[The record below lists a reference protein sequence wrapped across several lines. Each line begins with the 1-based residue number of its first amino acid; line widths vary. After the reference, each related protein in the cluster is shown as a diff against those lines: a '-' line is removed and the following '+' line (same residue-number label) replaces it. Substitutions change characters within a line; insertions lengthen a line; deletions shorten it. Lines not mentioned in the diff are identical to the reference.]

1 MNKTEKREPHW
12 FDHKKN
18 QKKLW
23 ILLWTLC
30 GLSLIAELFV
40 ERHGHFPIDGFF
52 GFYALLGFLACTLAI
67 VIAKV
72 LGKFLKVDEDYYDH
86 D

>member
-1 MNKTEKREPHW
+1 MNETKKKEPDW
-12 FDHKKN
+12 FDRKENH
-18 QKKLW
+18 KKLW
-23 ILLWTLC
+23 ILLWGLC
-30 GLSLIAELFV
+30 ALSLVAEFFV

-52 GFYALLGFLACTLAI
+52 GFYALLGFAACAVAI
-67 VIAKV
+67 LIAKF